1 MTATDASDLYL
12 EDFKVGQRY
21 ESRETYELTQDR
33 AVAFAQEFD
42 PQPFHINPEA
52 AKDSLFNG
60 LAASGWMTCAITM
73 RLLTSSLDIAGG
85 IVGAGG
91 EIAWPSSARPG
102 QVLRATSE
110 VVDIQPSRSRPDR
123 GRITIR
129 TETKDQDGSVVEI
142 LTAHLIVMRRS
153 ARDRPS
159 LSSPRREERAS
170 PN

>member
-1 MTATDASDLYL
+1 MTATDLSGLYL

-33 AVAFAQEFD
+33 AVAFAREFD
-42 PQPFHINPEA
+42 PQPFHVDPEA
-52 AKDSLFNG
+52 AKDSLFKG

-91 EIAWPSSARPG
+91 EIAWPNPARPG

-110 VVDIQPSRSRPDR
+110 VVEVQASTSRPDR
-123 GRITIR
+123 GRITMR
-129 TETKDQDGSVVEI
+129 TETKDQDGLVVEI
-142 LTAHLIVMRRS
+142 LTARLIVMRRR
-153 ARDRPS
+153 APGHPS
-159 LSSPRREERAS
+159 RSSPRREERAS
-170 PN
+170 RN

>member
-1 MTATDASDLYL
+1 MSSADARDLYL

-21 ESRETYELTQDR
+21 ESREAYELTQDR
-33 AVAFAQEFD
+33 AVAFAREFD
-42 PQPFHINPEA
+42 PQPFHIDPNA
-52 AKDSLFNG
+52 AKDSLFKG

-85 IVGAGG
+85 IIGAGG
-91 EIAWPSSARPG
+91 EIAWPSPARPG

-129 TETKDQDGSVVEI
+129 TETKDQDGLVVEI
-142 LTAHLIVMRRS
+142 LTAHLIVMRR
-153 ARDRPS
+153 
-159 LSSPRREERAS
+159 RA
-170 PN
+170 PGGAEGR